1 MYINIIMVCNRNMK
15 LLFIFLTAICQNSI
29 VCEHANVK
37 HHNDYRICPAWTHPN
52 ESSSQHECICGDSL
66 KYTVECNPST
76 LDVYLPPFYCMSY
89 NESLN
94 TTFVGKCPYRRYIG
108 DLELLPKEPSA
119 LASFQCGITHRIGQL
134 CGQCEENYTLPLY
147 SYNLRCVKCNDTK
160 YGWIKY
166 IADAF
171 LPLTVFYFLVT
182 ILRISATS
190 SKLSG
195 FILVSQLL
203 STPTILR
210 KIYTSNLHS
219 SWTNVSYTSQC
230 FVDLIIAM
238 YAV

>member
-1 MYINIIMVCNRNMK
+1 M
-15 LLFIFLTAICQNSI
+15 
-29 VCEHANVK
+29 
-37 HHNDYRICPAWTHPN
+37 
-52 ESSSQHECICGDSL
+52 
-66 KYTVECNPST
+66 
-76 LDVYLPPFYCMSY
+76 
-89 NESLN
+89 N

-108 DLELLPKEPSA
+108 DLELLPKKPSA
-119 LASFQCGITHRIGQL
+119 LASFQCGIAHRRGQL

-166 IADAF
+166 IADA
-171 LPLTVFYFLVT
+171 LTVFYFLVI

-230 FVDLIIAM
+230 FVDLIIAI
-238 YAV
+238 YAVWNLDFFHSFYSSVCVHQSLAIYHVLVLDYSMQLLCTQFCSS